1 MAAMNETRAAY
12 IYTSVL
18 DQAFDDDVI
27 SSDEAVILEVIADS
41 LSLSESIRQAAWR
54 TVLRDGIPDSTDDM
68 TTACDGEMDLY
79 EDTVRAALADTRITG
94 DEYAILGRLRGILAI
109 SDDDHSGIEERL
121 RESMNDTDL
130 LFQYLDALD
139 DETE

>member
-1 MAAMNETRAAY
+1 MNETRAAY

-41 LSLSESIRQAAWR
+41 LELSESMRQAAWR
-54 TVLRDGIPDSTDDM
+54 TVLRDGIPDSSDEM
-68 TTACDGEMDLY
+68 TTACDGEMELY

-94 DEYAILGRLRGILAI
+94 DEYAILGRLRSIFEI
-109 SDDDHSGIEERL
+109 SDEDHSGIEDRL
-121 RESMNDTDL
+121 RESMSDTDD
-130 LFQYLDALD
+130 LFQFLESLD
-139 DETE
+139 DEA

>member
-41 LSLSESIRQAAWR
+41 LGLDESMRQAAWR
-54 TVLRDGIPDSTDDM
+54 TVLRDGIADPSEEM
-68 TTACDGEMDLY
+68 ETACDGEMDLY

-94 DEYAILGRLRGILAI
+94 DEYAILGRLRSILEI
-109 SDDDHSGIEERL
+109 SEEDHSGVEDRL
-121 RESMNDTDL
+121 RESMSDTEH
-130 LFQYLDALD
+130 LFQYLDSLD
-139 DETE
+139 EE

>member
-1 MAAMNETRAAY
+1 MAAMNEARAAY

-41 LSLSESIRQAAWR
+41 LGLDESIRQAAWR
-54 TVLRDGIPDSTDDM
+54 TVLRDGIPDSSEEM
-68 TTACDGEMDLY
+68 ETACDGEMDLY

-94 DEYAILGRLRGILAI
+94 DEYAILGRLRTILKI
-109 SDDDHSGIEERL
+109 SEEDHGGIEDRL
-121 RESMNDTDL
+121 RESLNDTEH
-130 LFQYLDALD
+130 LFQYLDSLD
-139 DETE
+139 DE

>member
-41 LSLSESIRQAAWR
+41 LGLSESMRQAAWR
-54 TVLRDGIPDSTDDM
+54 TVLRDGIPDSSDEMRTV
-68 TTACDGEMDLY
+68 CEGEMDLY

-94 DEYAILGRLRGILAI
+94 DEYAILGRLRSILDI
-109 SDDDHSGIEERL
+109 TDDDHSGIEDRL
-121 RESMNDTDL
+121 RESMNDTEH
-130 LFQYLDALD
+130 LFQFLDSL
-139 DETE
+139 ENE

>member
-41 LSLSESIRQAAWR
+41 LGLSESMRQAAWR
-54 TVLRDGIPDSTDDM
+54 TVLRDGIPDSSDEMRTV
-68 TTACDGEMDLY
+68 CEGEMDLY

-94 DEYAILGRLRGILAI
+94 DEYAILGRLRSILDI
-109 SDDDHSGIEERL
+109 TDDDHSGIEDRL
-121 RESMNDTDL
+121 RESMNDTEH
-130 LFQYLDALD
+130 LFQFLDSLD
-139 DETE
+139 EE